1 MSALEPVRDVAAALA
16 ACKAR
21 NYNEEGIEMFV
32 ALEGVPGDAPAPTP
46 DDAALARL
54 AAEYLGPD
62 AAGLAETAQA
72 LELLAANHFEVGA

>member
-1 MSALEPVRDVAAALA
+1 MSALEPVPDVAAALA

-32 ALEGVPGDAPAPTP
+32 ALEGVPGDPPAATP
-46 DDAALARL
+46 DAAALARL
-54 AAEYLGPD
+54 AAEHVGPD
-62 AAGLAETAQA
+62 AAGLAEIAQS